1 MKFIVSILWISWS
14 RKGSNSNYHYY
25 HAYLNNSHGGK
36 VYFHDGMVIN
46 WVWVLIRI
54 EAQIQG
60 SSSTVQY
67 FI

>member
-36 VYFHDGMVIN
+36 VYLHDRMVIKG
-46 WVWVLIRI
+46 V
-54 EAQIQG
+54 G
-60 SSSTVQY
+60 SYLS
-67 FI
+67 